1 MLTVLSASSTAMG
14 SRVERAGSD
23 ASANLHL
30 GGGGGGTTRQAHP
43 SRYPET
49 AGGRETTTYVTFAF
63 QKTGA
68 PNLRISRTP
77 PSAFG
82 ASLKRYDGRGLV
94 CGDQSGRTFPS
105 SDLVRGR
112 CQSYEAS
119 EVWLIPLA
127 STCPVAWRYLMRHV
141 SLHPS
146 SFALPLWLRPRSS
159 GHRHMPRQN
168 RLRPA
173 LRTRRK
179 ISRRAMG
186 QEDGASFNLA
196 WPARVFGA
204 LISTG
209 RDRLAAR

>member
-1 MLTVLSASSTAMG
+1 MLMNRSSAFIA
-14 SRVERAGSD
+14 RAGD
-23 ASANLHL
+23 
-30 GGGGGGTTRQAHP
+30 
-43 SRYPET
+43 
-49 AGGRETTTYVTFAF
+49 
-63 QKTGA
+63 
-68 PNLRISRTP
+68 P
-77 PSAFG
+77 PSAFA
-82 ASLKRYDGRGLV
+82 ASLKRYDGR

-168 RLRPA
+168 RLRPV

-179 ISRRAMG
+179 ISRRAMAE
-186 QEDGASFNLA
+186 EDGASFNLA

-204 LISTG
+204 LIGTG
-209 RDRLAAR
+209 RDRLAARWTDDCRSRAAAARPSASCDSRSAGKRVRPRRYFSADGRPKLTLREW